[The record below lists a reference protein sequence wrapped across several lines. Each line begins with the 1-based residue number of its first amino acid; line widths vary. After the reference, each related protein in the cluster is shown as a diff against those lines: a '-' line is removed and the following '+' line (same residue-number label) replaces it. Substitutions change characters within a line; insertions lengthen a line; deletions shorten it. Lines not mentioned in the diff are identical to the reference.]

1 MCFVGIGD
9 KPADARSGIVAGSGL
24 AQRHFVTAAIE
35 AALAGAVENGSEHAF
50 ANFRKHGGD
59 VQIALDAR
67 SKALDFVGAARV
79 LEIVERAA
87 VREGSGERSQ
97 LQRRN
102 LDALAIAGHARDA
115 AMRRRLHREGTRML
129 LGEIVAGKLAKAEE
143 ARVSGNGVEAHAAAE
158 LFKEDV
164 VGVG

>member
-1 MCFVGIGD
+1 MCFVGIGN

-24 AQRHFVTAAIE
+24 AQGHFVSTAIK
-35 AALAGAVENGSEHAF
+35 AALAGAVENGGEHAF

-87 VREGSGERSQ
+87 VRESSRERNQ
-97 LQRRN
+97 LERRDLN
-102 LDALAIAGHARDA
+102 AFAIG
-115 AMRRRLHREGTRML
+115 
-129 LGEIVAGKLAKAEE
+129 
-143 ARVSGNGVEAHAAAE
+143 
-158 LFKEDV
+158 
-164 VGVG
+164 